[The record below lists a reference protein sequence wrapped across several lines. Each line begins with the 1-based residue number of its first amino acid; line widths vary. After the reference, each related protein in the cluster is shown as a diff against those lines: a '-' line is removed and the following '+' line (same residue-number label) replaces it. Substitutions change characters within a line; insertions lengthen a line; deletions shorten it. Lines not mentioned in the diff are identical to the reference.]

1 MIACRA
7 DRRRRAA
14 AAFAATLALAIL
26 ADSAPA
32 QVGPPIRLGPPSSA
46 TPDAGKPDGDAPD
59 SAPLAPAPPAGPL
72 RLNEP
77 VERAPAPTLA
87 PAPEAETPA
96 PAQAS
101 PEPAPPAAPTAP
113 TRPAV
118 RPADA
123 APRGPLD
130 ALIAQIPLRQASPA
144 ARALLRRG
152 LIGAADQQGDA
163 ATVTRATRLLAI
175 GDVTAALDAGRRAGA
190 GGEERVRLDVL
201 LLNGDT
207 ATACP
212 LARDQA
218 AQTDDA
224 TWQRALIYCQILAN
238 DGGLA
243 ELGLSMLPEG
253 GTPEDAAFTQTALAL
268 IGNRRPNVG
277 TLRDPSPL
285 LLAML
290 RGARVALPASL
301 LDTASPAILAALAT
315 NAATPA
321 AQRLVAADRAELYG
335 ALDTRVLLQV
345 YDGVGFTARENT
357 NLAEVADSDRGPRGR
372 AALYRLA
379 KAAGDDN
386 ARAAALQRLWRAGRE
401 RGFIAQAVR
410 IGMPVLTA
418 VGPSPALAGFA
429 RDAVRALLLA
439 GSADSAA
446 RWLSIA
452 GREDADAL
460 WPLLRIAG
468 AERTRRAADEGVDAW
483 QRALAARD
491 AGFAR
496 TRLEIVRAL
505 VAAVDAV
512 ADERTRR
519 AALRDVAAEGEG
531 LAALR
536 AAATAGRRS
545 ETALQAVRV
554 LGANPGPN
562 AVATV
567 VRALGS
573 VGFVAEAR
581 AVALEAAVAAG
592 L

>member
-1 MIACRA
+1 M
-7 DRRRRAA
+7 
-14 AAFAATLALAIL
+14 
-26 ADSAPA
+26 
-32 QVGPPIRLGPPSSA
+32 
-46 TPDAGKPDGDAPD
+46 
-59 SAPLAPAPPAGPL
+59 
-72 RLNEP
+72 
-77 VERAPAPTLA
+77 
-87 PAPEAETPA
+87 
-96 PAQAS
+96 
-101 PEPAPPAAPTAP
+101 
-113 TRPAV
+113 
-118 RPADA
+118 
-123 APRGPLD
+123 
-130 ALIAQIPLRQASPA
+130 
-144 ARALLRRG
+144 
-152 LIGAADQQGDA
+152 
-163 ATVTRATRLLAI
+163 
-175 GDVTAALDAGRRAGA
+175 
-190 GGEERVRLDVL
+190 RLDVL

-207 ATACP
+207 AAACP

-253 GTPEDAAFTQTALAL
+253 GTPEDAVFTQTALAL

-357 NLAEVADSDRGPRGR
+357 NLAEVADSDRRPCAAAPRSIGSPRRRATTMPALPPCSVCARRPRARLHRPGGADRHAGLDRRRPEPGARRLRARRGARVAARRQRRFGGALALDCRPRGR
-372 AALYRLA
+372 RRAV
-379 KAAGDDN
+379 
-386 ARAAALQRLWRAGRE
+386 AAAAHRRGRTHAPRRRRRRRL
-401 RGFIAQAVR
+401 
-410 IGMPVLTA
+410 
-418 VGPSPALAGFA
+418 
-429 RDAVRALLLA
+429 
-439 GSADSAA
+439 AA
-446 RWLSIA
+446 RWRPAMPVS
-452 GREDADAL
+452 
-460 WPLLRIAG
+460 
-468 AERTRRAADEGVDAW
+468 RARGS
-483 QRALAARD
+483 RS
-491 AGFAR
+491 FAR
-496 TRLEIVRAL
+496 WSPRSMRSPTNARGAP
-505 VAAVDAV
+505 
-512 ADERTRR
+512 
-519 AALRDVAAEGEG
+519 ALRDVAAEGEG